1 MKINVYLLSI
11 TILLFLTSSFILGEK
26 DTRHPQKNF
35 SVIVTVD
42 SSLCTPAQYIYLYYL
57 QYNECYIED
66 SSLVSLKK
74 NQVCLQG
81 YVPYQ
86 ESVSL
91 LFEKQGPGEVELI
104 ASPGDTISIRI
115 DKEDVKNLV
124 CKEVT
129 GSSATNEEAAYFNHR
144 DTLLQRRF
152 SLLEKM
158 SVYHTDSALQSI
170 RGQIE
175 TIEEELRRKQ
185 IQSLKSTSQPYIA
198 WLRATL
204 LSPNDFGA
212 DSVKKLRAETFSR
225 FPTYEKMERLKPDR
239 KKRLGGSHESLE
251 AQQRLHQIRARKREL
266 KSQLKT
272 MGLIS
277 KDAAKEEVQVEG
289 RYALWNVEVSDTN
302 NKVLIL
308 PLSTGKYILVNFW
321 ATWCIPCLHEM
332 HFIHQLQE
340 RYGNK
345 LLIYNISLD
354 KDKDKWQNAIQ
365 SLGLGGVYNFSG
377 VNSSGEFYPTVE
389 RLNIKTIPA
398 NYLLSPNGEIL
409 YVDISKKQLIHVLD
423 SI

>member
-1 MKINVYLLSI
+1 
-11 TILLFLTSSFILGEK
+11 
-26 DTRHPQKNF
+26 
-35 SVIVTVD
+35 
-42 SSLCTPAQYIYLYYL
+42 
-57 QYNECYIED
+57 
-66 SSLVSLKK
+66 
-74 NQVCLQG
+74 
-81 YVPYQ
+81 
-86 ESVSL
+86 
-91 LFEKQGPGEVELI
+91 
-104 ASPGDTISIRI
+104 
-115 DKEDVKNLV
+115 
-124 CKEVT
+124 
-129 GSSATNEEAAYFNHR
+129 
-144 DTLLQRRF
+144 
-152 SLLEKM
+152 
-158 SVYHTDSALQSI
+158 
-170 RGQIE
+170 
-175 TIEEELRRKQ
+175 
-185 IQSLKSTSQPYIA
+185 
-198 WLRATL
+198 
-204 LSPNDFGA
+204 
-212 DSVKKLRAETFSR
+212 
-225 FPTYEKMERLKPDR
+225 
-239 KKRLGGSHESLE
+239 
-251 AQQRLHQIRARKREL
+251 
-266 KSQLKT
+266 

-308 PLSTGKYILVNFW
+308 PLSTGKHILVNFW

-398 NYLLSPNGEIL
+398 NYLLSPHGEII